1 MGRLTG
7 KVAVVTGGGAGLG
20 RAMALR
26 FIEEGASVVI
36 GDVSEAA
43 LRETT
48 GLVERMGAED
58 AILARRMDVTS
69 EEDCQGAVAA
79 AVERWGKLD
88 ILCANAGI
96 GGADKKLGPIAE
108 LEQSSWERILAVN
121 LTGVFLSAKH
131 GFRAMQRDGG
141 AILITASVAGLH
153 GTPGLG
159 AYGPSKAA
167 VIQLMQTLALE
178 GARYRIRANA
188 LCPIWTQTNMVDE
201 FVDAFPGQTEQVRQR
216 LVSAIPLRR
225 MGEPLDV
232 ANAALYLVSDE
243 ASFISGVA
251 LPVDG
256 GHMAS
261 R

>member
-7 KVAVVTGGGAGLG
+7 KVAIITGGGAGLG

-26 FIEEGASVVI
+26 FIEEDARVVI
-36 GDVSEAA
+36 GDVSEGA

-48 GLVERMGAED
+48 DLVARMGAED
-58 AILARRMDVTS
+58 ALLARRMDVTS
-69 EEDCQGAVAA
+69 EEDCRAAVAA
-79 AVERWGKLD
+79 AVEHWGRLD
-88 ILCANAGI
+88 IFCANAGI

-108 LEQSSWERILAVN
+108 LEQADWERILAVN
-121 LTGVFLSAKH
+121 LTGVFLSTKH
-131 GFRAMQRDGG
+131 AFRAMRDTGG
-141 AILITASVAGLH
+141 AIVITASVAGLH

-188 LCPIWTQTNMVDE
+188 LCPIWTQTAMVDE
-201 FVDAFPGQTEQVRQR
+201 FVNAFGATEQVRQR
-216 LVSAIPLRR
+216 LVSSIPLGRI
-225 MGEPLDV
+225 GEPLDV
-232 ANAALYLVSDE
+232 ANAALYLASDE
-243 ASFISGVA
+243 ATFISGVA

-256 GHMAS
+256 AHMAS

>member
-1 MGRLTG
+1 MNRLQG
-7 KVAVVTGGGAGLG
+7 KVALITGGGAGLG

-26 FIEEGASVVI
+26 FIEEGANVLI

-48 GLVERMGAED
+48 DLIDTLGSED
-58 AILARRMDVTS
+58 ALLARRMDVTS
-69 EEDCQGAVAA
+69 EEDCQAAVQA
-79 AVERWGKLD
+79 AVEQWGKLD
-88 ILCANAGI
+88 ILVANAGI
-96 GGADKKLGPIAE
+96 GGAGKMSPIAA
-108 LEQSSWERILAVN
+108 LERADWERVLAVN
-121 LTGVFLSAKH
+121 LTGVFLSVKH
-131 GFRAMQRDGG
+131 AFRTMQQGGG
-141 AILITASVAGLH
+141 AIVITASVAGLH
-153 GTPGLG
+153 GTPSLG

-167 VIQLMQTLALE
+167 VIQLMQTVALE

-188 LCPIWTQTNMVDE
+188 LCPIWTQTAMVDE
-201 FVDAFPGQTEQVRQR
+201 FVTAFSGPEEQVRQR
-216 LVSAIPLRR
+216 LVSAIPLGR

-232 ANAALYLVSDE
+232 ANAALYLASDE
-243 ASFISGVA
+243 ASFISGVV

>member
-1 MGRLTG
+1 MARLAG
-7 KVAVVTGGGAGLG
+7 KVAVITGGGAGLG

-36 GDVSEAA
+36 GDVSEGA

-48 GLVERMGAED
+48 ELVARVGSED
-58 AILARRMDVTS
+58 ALLAQRMDVTS
-69 EEDCQGAVAA
+69 EEDCRAAVAA

-108 LEQSSWERILAVN
+108 LEQASWERILAVN

-131 GFRAMQRDGG
+131 AFRAMQRDGG
-141 AILITASVAGLH
+141 AIVITASVAGLH

-178 GARYRIRANA
+178 GARYGIRANA
-188 LCPIWTQTNMVDE
+188 LCPIWTQTAMVDE
-201 FVDAFPGQTEQVRQR
+201 FVNAFGATEQVRQR
-216 LVSAIPLRR
+216 LVSAIPLGR

-232 ANAALYLVSDE
+232 ANAALYLASDE
-243 ASFISGVA
+243 AAFISGVA

>member
-1 MGRLTG
+1 MDRLKG
-7 KVAVVTGGGAGLG
+7 KVAVITGGGAGLG

-36 GDVSEAA
+36 GDVSEGA

-48 GLVERMGAED
+48 ALVARMGAED
-58 AILARRMDVTS
+58 ALLVQRMDVTS
-69 EEDCQGAVAA
+69 EEDCRAAVAA
-79 AVERWGKLD
+79 AVEHWGKLD

-108 LEQSSWERILAVN
+108 LEQASWERILAVN

-131 GFRAMQRDGG
+131 AFRAMQRDGG
-141 AILITASVAGLH
+141 AIVITASVAGLH

-178 GARYRIRANA
+178 GARYGIRANA
-188 LCPIWTQTNMVDE
+188 LCPIWTQTAMVDE
-201 FVDAFPGQTEQVRQR
+201 FVNAFGATEQVRQR
-216 LVSAIPLRR
+216 LVSAIPLGR

-232 ANAALYLVSDE
+232 ANAALYLASDE
-243 ASFISGVA
+243 AAFISGVA